1 MRRLIALTL
10 AVAACSGGDDKQA
23 SDTARPATTSRG
35 PDALALRIPRDGG
48 TARIYTFA
56 NLDSSIWSAT
66 GSPPVGRVL
75 AFDQDAGL
83 VAFTDDNGQPRR
95 LDLRLGEVR
104 SASKG
109 KLTGVVSANGN
120 EIYGID
126 AKGIIVRLTP
136 SGDWTFDPAK
146 TPQALF
152 PQSNGQLVIAGA
164 VGPSTR
170 LWAIH
175 PPDETILDS
184 ASLSVVARGARA
196 QAGDRLYFASQRGL
210 VGIRTLDLSP
220 LKEVRLAGDAAD
232 MAPTPSG
239 DRVYIA
245 LHETPRIV
253 VLDRYSESISATIDL
268 PGPAID
274 LRIDP
279 LGQLLLAKPA
289 DGTDS
294 AWVVAIGTNKVVGS
308 IPTTWTTDLPAFAHS
323 STIATLR
330 GADVVFVNGAT
341 LSEVRTIRGGGKD
354 YWYFFYWNGFRPR
367 SANLDQPVTFTP
379 PDSIVRRDTI
389 LPQTDSVRG
398 APPLRD
404 ASPTMLPPPTS
415 FPPSP
420 APLPAPPAAPG
431 TPATAGRTPGFL
443 VSFAA
448 LLNEAQARTFAGGI
462 EVGGVRARVLP
473 TQTGGTAIYRVV
485 LGPYATREQADRIGR
500 ESKRQYWVYEAGT

>member
-10 AVAACSGGDDKQA
+10 AVAACSDGDDKQA
-23 SDTARPATTSRG
+23 SDTARPATASRG

-48 TARIYTFA
+48 IARVHLFA
-56 NLDSSIWSAT
+56 NLDSAVWSAR
-66 GSPPVGRVL
+66 GSPPIGRVL

-83 VAFTDDNGQPRR
+83 VAFTDDKGQPRR
-95 LDLRLGEVR
+95 LDLRLSEVR
-104 SASKG
+104 SASKA
-109 KLTGVVSANGN
+109 KLTGVASANGS

-136 SGDWTFDPAK
+136 SGDWTFEPPK

-164 VGPSTR
+164 APSAR
-170 LWAIH
+170 LWLIH
-175 PPDETILDS
+175 PPDETLLDS

-210 VGIRTLDLSP
+210 VGVITRGLAP
-220 LKEVRLAGDAAD
+220 LKEIRLPGDAEAL
-232 MAPTPSG
+232 APTPSG
-239 DRVYIA
+239 DRIYVA
-245 LHETPRIV
+245 LRETPRIV
-253 VLDRYSESISATIDL
+253 VLDRYTESISATIDL
-268 PGPAID
+268 PGAAVD

-279 LGQLLLAKPA
+279 VGQLLLAKPA
-289 DGTDS
+289 NGTDS
-294 AWVVAIGTNKVVGS
+294 AWVVAIGTGKVVGS

-330 GADVVFVNGAT
+330 GADVVFVDGER
-341 LSEVRTIRGGGKD
+341 LSEVRTIRGGGRD

-367 SANLDQPVTFTP
+367 SADLDQPVTFTP
-379 PDSIVRRDTI
+379 PDTIVRSDTI
-389 LPQTDSVRG
+389 PRPIDSTRG
-398 APPLRD
+398 PPPLRD
-404 ASPTMLPPPTS
+404 ASPTMVPPPTS
-415 FPPSP
+415 FPP
-420 APLPAPPAAPG
+420 PPAAVPPPAAAPG
-431 TPATAGRTPGFL
+431 APGAAARSPGFL

-448 LLNEAQARTFAGGI
+448 VLNEAQARAIAGSI
-462 EVGGVRARVLP
+462 EVGGARARVLP

>member
-1 MRRLIALTL
+1 LRRLIALTL
-10 AVAACSGGDDKQA
+10 AAAACKGGGDRQA

-35 PDALALRIPRDGG
+35 PDALALRIPRAGG
-48 TARIYTFA
+48 TARIYPFA
-56 NLDSSIWSAT
+56 NLDSSVWSAS

-83 VAFTDDNGQPRR
+83 VAFTDDKGQPRR

-104 SASKG
+104 SASRT
-109 KLTGVVSANGN
+109 KLTGVASANGS

-126 AKGIIVRLTP
+126 PKGIIVRLTP
-136 SGDWTFDPAK
+136 SGDWTFDPPK
-146 TPQALF
+146 TAQALF

-164 VGPSTR
+164 AGASTR
-170 LWAIH
+170 LWRIH
-175 PPDETILDS
+175 PPDETVLDS
-184 ASLSVVARGARA
+184 AALSAVARGARA

-210 VGIRTLDLSP
+210 AGVKTLDLSP
-220 LKEVRLAGDAAD
+220 LKEVRLPGDAAD
-232 MAPTPSG
+232 LAPTPSG
-239 DRVYIA
+239 DRIYIA
-245 LHETPRIV
+245 LRETPRIV

-268 PGPAID
+268 PGAAID

-294 AWVVAIGTNKVVGS
+294 AWVVAIGTGKVVGS
-308 IPTTWTTDLPAFAHS
+308 IATAWTSDLPAFAHS

-330 GADVVFVNGAT
+330 GADVVFVNGTT

-379 PDSIVRRDTI
+379 PDSIVRSDTI
-389 LPQTDSVRG
+389 LHPADSVRG

-415 FPPSP
+415 FPPP
-420 APLPAPPAAPG
+420 AAQLPAPPAAPG
-431 TPATAGRTPGFL
+431 VAGAAGRSPGFL

-448 LLNEAQARTFAGGI
+448 LLNEAQARTVAGGI

>member
-1 MRRLIALTL
+1 LRRLIALTL
-10 AVAACSGGDDKQA
+10 AVAACSGGDDRQA
-23 SDTARPATTSRG
+23 SDSARPATVSRG
-35 PDALALRIPRDGG
+35 PDALALRIPRNGG
-48 TARIYTFA
+48 TARAYLFN
-56 NLDSSIWSAT
+56 NLDSAVWSAAD
-66 GSPPVGRVL
+66 SPPVGRVL

-83 VAFTDDNGQPRR
+83 VAFTDDKGQPRR

-104 SASKG
+104 TASKA
-109 KLTGVVSANGN
+109 KLSGVASANGS

-126 AKGIIVRLTP
+126 SKGAVVRLTP
-136 SGDWTFDPAK
+136 SGDWTFKPPK

-152 PQSNGQLVIAGA
+152 PQLNGQLVIEGA
-164 VGPSTR
+164 AAPSTR
-170 LWAIH
+170 LWLIH

-184 ASLSVVARGARA
+184 ASLSLVARGART
-196 QAGDRLYFASQRGL
+196 QAGDRLYFTSRRGL
-210 VGIRTLDLSP
+210 VGVMTRDVSP
-220 LKEVRLAGDAAD
+220 LKEARLPGDAAA

-245 LHETPRIV
+245 LSETPRIV

-289 DGTDS
+289 VGADS
-294 AWVVAIGTNKVVGS
+294 AWVVAIGTGKLVGS

-330 GADVVFVNGAT
+330 GGDVVFVNGTT
-341 LSEVRTIRGGGKD
+341 LSEARTVRGGGKD

-367 SANLDQPVTFTP
+367 SADLDQPVTFTP
-379 PDSIVRRDTI
+379 PDSIVRSDTI
-389 LPQTDSVRG
+389 PRQLDSTRP
-398 APPLRD
+398 PPLRD
-404 ASPTMLPPPTS
+404 ASPTMVPPPTS
-415 FPPSP
+415 FPP
-420 APLPAPPAAPG
+420 PAPPAAAPSSAG
-431 TPATAGRTPGFL
+431 TARAPVRSPGFL

-448 LLNEAQARTFAGGI
+448 LLNEPEARAIAAGI
-462 EVGGVRARVLP
+462 EVGGARARVLP

-485 LGPYATREQADRIGR
+485 LGPYATKDQADRVGR

>member
-10 AVAACSGGDDKQA
+10 AVVACNSGDDRQA
-23 SDTARPATTSRG
+23 PDTTRPATTSRG

-48 TARIYTFA
+48 TARIYLFA
-56 NLDSSIWSAT
+56 NLDSAVWSA
-66 GSPPVGRVL
+66 GASPPVGRVL

-83 VAFTDDNGQPRR
+83 VAFTDDKGQPRR

-104 SASKG
+104 SASKA
-109 KLTGVVSANGN
+109 KLTGVASANGN

-126 AKGIIVRLTP
+126 AKGVIVRLTP
-136 SGDWTFDPAK
+136 SGDWTFDPPK

-152 PQSNGQLVIAGA
+152 PQPNGQLIIAGS

-170 LWAIH
+170 LWRIH

-184 ASLSVVARGARA
+184 ASLSATTRGARA

-210 VGIRTLDLSP
+210 VGVRTLDLSP
-220 LKEVRLAGDAAD
+220 LKEARLAGDAAD
-232 MAPTPSG
+232 MIPTPSG
-239 DRVYIA
+239 DRVYVA
-245 LHETPRIV
+245 LRETPRIV

-268 PGPAID
+268 PGAAID

-294 AWVVAIGTNKVVGS
+294 AWVVAIGTGKVVGS

-341 LSEVRTIRGGGKD
+341 LSEVRTIHGGGKD

-379 PDSIVRRDTI
+379 PDSIVRSDTI
-389 LPQTDSVRG
+389 LLPIDSTRG
-398 APPLRD
+398 TPPLRD
-404 ASPTMLPPPTS
+404 ASPTMVPPPTS
-415 FPPSP
+415 FPPP
-420 APLPAPPAAPG
+420 APLPAQPAAPG
-431 TPATAGRTPGFL
+431 TPGTSGRSPGFL

-448 LLNEAQARTFAGGI
+448 VLNEAQARTVAAGI
-462 EVGGVRARVLP
+462 EVGGARARVLS

-485 LGPYATREQADRIGR
+485 LGPYATREQADRVGR